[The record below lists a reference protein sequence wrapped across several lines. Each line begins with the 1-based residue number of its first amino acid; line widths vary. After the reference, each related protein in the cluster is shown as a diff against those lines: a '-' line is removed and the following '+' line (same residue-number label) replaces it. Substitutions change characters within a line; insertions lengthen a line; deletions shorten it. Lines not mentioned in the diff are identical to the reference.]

1 MKLVEEEVQVVKEV
15 KLVDASANLAGLD
28 GLIMK
33 NTKGGGKMIVKRK
46 GGGSIIDQRPLF
58 STDGETL
65 HIVWKNVIRAYS
77 TQTGD
82 FVREFEPSEYRIAGI
97 IAHPDN
103 ASVIIGCTENG
114 ELHFWNCQSGIITKK
129 LQLKS
134 SLTTGKAKIKTFHI
148 VKYRMAQ
155 GNEICQVLVTHFSDC
170 GKKIYVLLFDIET
183 GMCIKSI
190 FIFANSQEYYIDIIG
205 NYGEN
210 LIALLHDV
218 DLHIL
223 NPARNL
229 VDKIHKTGKTG
240 RLPTCIAGHP
250 EEECVATGDST
261 GRVVVWKSLF
271 QTRPYTAVFHWH
283 TLPVTEIVFSKSGGH
298 MYTGGGECV
307 LVKWTLANPQ
317 HKSFLPRLPAPIKHL
332 TIAPDN
338 LYVAVSTLD
347 NGIVIVNPQRKMTS
361 VIQNFTWGVASSSKD
376 LFPAGLIVDPRTGC
390 LVLNS
395 RTGHVQFYN
404 THTKN
409 LLYNINITAQNFLT
423 QERNAIIV
431 NTEVTKVA
439 VNHNGTWMATVE
451 ERNDKVSSIEVRL
464 KFWLYDLKKQI
475 FVLNTSIELP
485 HENGVNAL
493 HFQPDTTFDDGE
505 WLAVTTGK
513 DDKFKLWSLGK
524 SFATEDKDTKHWY
537 CYGVGDYRNLAATDA
552 GFSMDGSLL
561 AIGFHSTLTLWIPET
576 CELKSSLTHS
586 QYNYPI
592 TRIEFG
598 KHEACHLVVVVSQQ
612 HITVWNILTLA
623 ITWTVSLN
631 VVSLAC
637 DLKSTYIAAFTSD
650 NSLYVFTPQSATP
663 VYKKTCL
670 IENTSSVLAATFVP
684 HLQEKR
690 DPSFG
695 HWQRKSQLF
704 FLDSNQEL
712 LTLEPESEASVSLEI
727 ISDKGTMPLTAFS
740 NLIAAQTS
748 SSKEQTV
755 AQVHEHLG
763 TPGKG
768 MLKELLSVPAHT
780 LPPLR
785 LLCTPFILSLAG
797 QSSKNHPRNAEN
809 SKDNDD
815 GAQDNASDLSENEV
829 SPPAKPAVTPTNEKE
844 DTDNDDN
851 DVKLIDIDWSF
862 LSNILPDQDNIP

>member
-1 MKLVEEEVQVVKEV
+1 MQMKVVNNSNLRDTCVNLIELDDSPV
-15 KLVDASANLAGLD
+15 KKKQNNNL
-28 GLIMK
+28 
-33 NTKGGGKMIVKRK
+33 IVKRK
-46 GGGSIIDQRPLF
+46 GGGSIIDQRPFF
-58 STDGETL
+58 SSDGETL
-65 HIVWKNVIRAYS
+65 HIVWKNVIRVYS

-82 FVREFEPSEYRIAGI
+82 FVREFESLDHRIAGVTV
-97 IAHPDN
+97 HPDN

-114 ELHFWNCQSGIITKK
+114 ELNLWNCQSGINTKK
-129 LQLKS
+129 LQLKFPAKIFS
-134 SLTTGKAKIKTFHI
+134 KAKIKTFHI
-148 VKYRMAQ
+148 VKYRTAQ
-155 GNEICQVLVTHFSDC
+155 GNEICQTLITYFSED
-170 GKKIYVLLFDIET
+170 KIYVLLFDIET
-183 GMCIKSI
+183 GVCIKSI
-190 FIFANSQEYYIDIIG
+190 HIFTESQEYYIDIIG
-205 NYGEN
+205 NHGEN
-210 LIALLHDV
+210 LIALLNDT

-229 VDKIHKTGKTG
+229 VNKIHKTGKTG

-250 EEECVATGDST
+250 EDECVATGDST
-261 GRVVVWKSLF
+261 GRVVVWRSLF
-271 QTRPYTAVFHWH
+271 QNRPYTAVFHWH

-347 NGIVIVNPQRKMTS
+347 NGIVVVNPQRKLTS

-376 LFPAGLIVDPRTGC
+376 LFPAGLIVDPRTGS

-423 QERNAIIV
+423 QERDAIIV
-431 NTEVTKVA
+431 NTEVTKIA
-439 VNHNGTWMATVE
+439 LNHDGTWMATVE

-464 KFWLYDLKKQI
+464 KFWLYNLKTQI

-485 HENGVNAL
+485 HENGINAL

-513 DDKFKLWSLGK
+513 DNKFKLWNLRK
-524 SFATEDKDTKHWY
+524 SSTIEDKETKHWY
-537 CYGVGDYRNLAATDA
+537 CYGVGDYRNLPATDA
-552 GFSMDGSLL
+552 GFSADGSLL
-561 AIGFHSTLTLWIPET
+561 AVGFNSTLTLWVPET

-586 QYNYPI
+586 QYNHPI
-592 TRIEFG
+592 TLIEFG
-598 KHEACHLVVVVSQQ
+598 KHEACHLVVIVSQQ

-623 ITWTVSLN
+623 ITWSVSLN
-631 VVSLAC
+631 VVSLTC
-637 DLKSTYIAAFTSD
+637 DLKSTYMAAFTSD
-650 NSLYVFTPQSATP
+650 NSLYVFTPQSATLI
-663 VYKKTCL
+663 YKKECL
-670 IENTSSVLAATFVP
+670 IESTSSILAATFVP

-690 DPSFG
+690 NSFSQ
-695 HWQRKSQLF
+695 WQRKSQLY

-740 NLIAAQTS
+740 NFIAAQTS

-763 TPGKG
+763 IPAKG
-768 MLKELLSVPAHT
+768 MIQDLLRISSHT
-780 LPPLR
+780 LPPMR
-785 LLCTPFILSLAG
+785 LLCLSFITSLMG
-797 QSSKNHPRNAEN
+797 QQFLRNNSRNAEN
-809 SKDNDD
+809 LKDSDND
-815 GAQDNASDLSENEV
+815 AQDDASVLSDNEAL
-829 SPPAKPAVTPTNEKE
+829 PPMKPAVTPTNEKE
-844 DTDNDDN
+844 DINEDAN
-851 DVKLIDIDWSF
+851 VELINHDWFF
-862 LSNILPDQDNIP
+862 LSTIFPDQDNA

>member
-1 MKLVEEEVQVVKEV
+1 MQIKLVEN
-15 KLVDASANLAGLD
+15 ASHKNTSVNLADLD
-28 GLIMK
+28 DLIMK
-33 NTKGGGKMIVKRK
+33 KAKGGGKIIVKRK

-58 STDGETL
+58 SSDGETL
-65 HIVWKNVIRAYS
+65 HIVWKNVIRVYS

-82 FVREFEPSEYRIAGI
+82 FVREFEPLDYRIAGI

-114 ELHFWNCQSGIITKK
+114 ELYFWNCQSGIITKK
-129 LQLKS
+129 LQLK
-134 SLTTGKAKIKTFHI
+134 LLAKDKAKIKTFHI
-148 VKYRMAQ
+148 VKYRTAQ
-155 GNEICQVLVTHFSDC
+155 GNEICQTLITHFSDC
-170 GKKIYVLLFDIET
+170 GNKIYVLLFDIET

-190 FIFANSQEYYIDIIG
+190 YIFTKLQEYYIDVIG
-205 NYGEN
+205 NHGEN
-210 LIALLHDV
+210 LIALLHET

-223 NPARNL
+223 DPARNL

-240 RLPTCIAGHP
+240 RLPTWIAGHP

-261 GRVVVWKSLF
+261 GRVLVWRNLF
-271 QTRPYTAVFHWH
+271 QSRPYTAVFHWH

-347 NGIVIVNPQRKMTS
+347 NGIVIVNPQRKLTS

-376 LFPAGLIVDPRTGC
+376 LFPAGLIVDPRTGS

-423 QERNAIIV
+423 QERDVIIV
-431 NTEVTKVA
+431 NTEVTKISL
-439 VNHNGTWMATVE
+439 NHNGTWMATVE

-464 KFWLYDLKKQI
+464 KFWVYDLKKQI

-493 HFQPDTTFDDGE
+493 YFQPDTTFDDGE

-513 DDKFKLWSLGK
+513 DNKFKLWNLGK
-524 SFATEDKDTKHWY
+524 SSTIENKETKHWY

-552 GFSMDGSLL
+552 GFSVDGSLL
-561 AIGFHSTLTLWIPET
+561 AVGFNSTLTLWMPET

-586 QYNYPI
+586 QYNHPI

-623 ITWTVSLN
+623 ITWSVSLN
-631 VVSLAC
+631 VVSLTC

-670 IENTSSVLAATFVP
+670 IESTSSVLAATFVP

-740 NLIAAQTS
+740 NFIAAQTS

-763 TPGKG
+763 IPAKG
-768 MLKELLSVPAHT
+768 MVQELLSVSAHT
-780 LPPLR
+780 LPPMR
-785 LLCTPFILSLAG
+785 LLCSSFISSLAG
-797 QSSKNHPRNAEN
+797 QQPVKNYSKNAEN
-809 SKDNDD
+809 FKDNDD
-815 GAQDNASDLSENEV
+815 DAQDNASDLSENEV
-829 SPPAKPAVTPTNEKE
+829 LLPTKPSVTPTNEKE
-844 DTDNDDN
+844 DMDEDANVQLTDY
-851 DVKLIDIDWSF
+851 DWSF
-862 LSNILPDQDNIP
+862 LSTILPDQDNIL